1 LWHLFVRPA
10 VAIQNVDLK
19 SSGRMRGAG
28 RVFGVL
34 TVCWLAFTAHSA
46 VAQWHRAWGR
56 HFLNQTEVSRAEGL
70 SGAFRARR
78 QSDRHEHAAAEAFRH
93 FDLAD
98 RWGLAGTVEVK
109 LGLAW
114 CHLLRGE
121 FDAAKQNAAEAIA
134 IAPDNPAL
142 RKNLADIERA
152 AIPPPED
159 CLSSAGSLAEAGRL
173 EDAAAAFEVCVAN
186 DPESAVA
193 RFNYGGVLR
202 RLGRNDAAIE
212 QLSAAQRLAPEDGD
226 VEVELGLAY
235 MVTGADAAAI
245 DAFKRAIAKNP
256 GSAESRLHL
265 PELIERLEQKQN

>member
-1 LWHLFVRPA
+1 
-10 VAIQNVDLK
+10 
-19 SSGRMRGAG
+19 MRGAG
-28 RVFGVL
+28 RVFAVL

-70 SGAFRARR
+70 SGAFRTRKL
-78 QSDRHEHAAAEAFRH
+78 SDRHEHAAAEAFRH

-98 RWGLAGTVEVK
+98 RWGLAGVVEVK

-114 CHLLRGE
+114 CHVLRGE
-121 FDAAKQNAAEAIA
+121 FDAAKQKVAEAIA
-134 IAPDNPAL
+134 IAPDQPAL
-142 RKNLADIERA
+142 RQNRADIERA

-173 EDAAAAFEVCVAN
+173 EEAAAAFEGCVAN

-256 GSAESRLHL
+256 DSPESRLHL
-265 PELIERLEQKQN
+265 PELIERLERKQN